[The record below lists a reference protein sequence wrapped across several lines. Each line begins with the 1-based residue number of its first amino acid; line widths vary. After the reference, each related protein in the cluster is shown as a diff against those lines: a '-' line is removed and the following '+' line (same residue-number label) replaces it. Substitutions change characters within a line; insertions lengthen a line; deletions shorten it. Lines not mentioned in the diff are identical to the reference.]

1 MYNVHISSEYIIIYI
16 VMNERVLCI
25 PRESVFLELEMRR
38 FRDENHTCR
47 QVHQFTV
54 GGRFCRGGAGRER
67 AGQRRVNTDSHT
79 MDANRSNF
87 DQKLS

>member
-1 MYNVHISSEYIIIYI
+1 MHT
-16 VMNERVLCI
+16 
-25 PRESVFLELEMRR
+25 PRERLSGTGNEEISRQEPHMSAGTPVYCWGEVLQRR
-38 FRDENHTCR
+38 GE
-47 QVHQFTV
+47 
-54 GGRFCRGGAGRER
+54 GGAKESEGRER